1 MGVDHDAIV
10 VFGVSYTFSE
20 LQNAF
25 SQIHPSQYG
34 YEDGYED
41 GYILC
46 AFEKWEII
54 GVNFG
59 FVEYFVYSDPYY
71 DADKEDQ
78 RFYIGIELKKNNY
91 QNEYG
96 YGISGVTKISDFK
109 EILEKEQQVRKI
121 IRDFSEKFNIENK
134 ENEIGIVF
142 APHIW

>member
-1 MGVDHDAIV
+1 MGVDNDAMV

-25 SQIHPSQYG
+25 SQINSYDDD
-34 YEDGYED
+34 EIDENDGD
-41 GYILC
+41 LC

-54 GVNFG
+54 GDKFG
-59 FVEYFVYSDPYY
+59 FVEHFVYSYPYY
-71 DADKEDQ
+71 DADEEDQ
-78 RFYIGIELKKNNY
+78 RFYIGIQLEQNNY

-121 IRDFSEKFNIENK
+121 IRDFSEKYHLGNK

-142 APHIW
+142 AANIN